1 MICRSEDDMTHADQK
16 ETLLL
21 KDGIASIMKRIYQT
35 APTMLCA
42 DAVDLIRL
50 AYTLGRIVG
59 RDEKEKEILLFKGR
73 DPDEK
78 RRNRKC

>member
-1 MICRSEDDMTHADQK
+1 MISRSEDDMTHADQK
-16 ETLLL
+16 EARLLR
-21 KDGIASIMKRIYQT
+21 DGIASIMKRIYQT

-78 RRNRKC
+78 RRNRK